1 MIKTFDNESF
11 FKTISESLKQGQSV
25 SFMVKGNSM
34 KPFFIDGSTEVF
46 LNKKDDY
53 HKGDVCLFKYKDNY
67 ILHRLIKIKEY
78 QYIFR
83 GDHLYHYEQISEGN
97 ILGFVYRFKR
107 NHKVID
113 SSSLLYKIKVNIYL
127 LYKSLKMVLRKLI
140 RGN

>member
-25 SFMVKGNSM
+25 SFMVKGSSM
-34 KPFFIDGSTEVF
+34 KPFFQDGLTEVF
-46 LNKKDDY
+46 LKEKDDY

-67 ILHRLIKIKEY
+67 ILHRLIKIKAD

-83 GDHLYHYEQISEGN
+83 GDHLYSYENINKNQ
-97 ILGFVYRFKR
+97 ILGFVYKF
-107 NHKVID
+107 NQNDKVVN
-113 SSSLLYKIKVNIYL
+113 SSSFFYKLKVKIYL
-127 LYKSLKMVLRKLI
+127 FYKSIKMVLRQLI